1 MWSLVAPVVRWPL
14 RSPLRLIGT
23 VAALVL
29 TLALTS
35 QCTSTPSP
43 PPAAAPATTSP
54 SPTPTPTPKRSS
66 MADLPD
72 RDAPIETKLD
82 TSPVPGAEQVV
93 VLAAAQVSVAYVQ
106 EWGHPER
113 TRDEW
118 LAAMAP
124 LVTTRYYEHLK
135 TVDPTSTFPLTVS
148 GDVVE
153 LAFFDGDSASLAVPV
168 TADGWARGVS
178 VGLINAPNG
187 TWLVDYAEPI
197 W

>member
-1 MWSLVAPVVRWPL
+1 MWPLVAPVVRWPL
-14 RSPLRLIGT
+14 RSPLRLVGT
-23 VAALVL
+23 AAALVL

-43 PPAAAPATTSP
+43 PQATTTSAASP
-54 SPTPTPTPKRSS
+54 SPTSTPTPKRTN
-66 MADLPD
+66 MADRPD
-72 RDAPIETKLD
+72 PDAPVETKFD
-82 TSPVPGAEQVV
+82 INPVPGAEQVV
-93 VLAAAQVSVAYVQ
+93 VLAAAPVSVAYVQ

-113 TRDEW
+113 TREEW

-124 LVTTRYYEHLK
+124 LVTTRYYDQLR
-135 TVDPTSTFPLTVS
+135 TVDPTSTFPLTVT

-153 LAFFDGDSASLAVPV
+153 QAFFDGDSATFAVPV
-168 TADGWARGVS
+168 SADGWARGVS
-178 VGLINAPNG
+178 VGLRNAPNG